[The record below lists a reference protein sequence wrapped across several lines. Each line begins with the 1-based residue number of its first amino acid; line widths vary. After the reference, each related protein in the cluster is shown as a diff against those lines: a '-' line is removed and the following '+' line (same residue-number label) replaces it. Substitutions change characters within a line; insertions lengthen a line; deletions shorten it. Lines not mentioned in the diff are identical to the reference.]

1 VVTLKRALIVDDSK
15 SARVVLS
22 RLLEK
27 HDLAVETR
35 DSAEAALE
43 YLEQNR
49 PDVIFM
55 DHVMPGMDGLSAVQL
70 IKKDPSIA
78 SIPILMYTSQDGAI
92 YADAAKAS
100 GADGVLP
107 KQMSPAD
114 ISDALVRLK
123 VVPGRGVAAAADAA
137 ASSAP
142 TPTTVPH
149 LSAQEVRAI
158 VEPLIRDQAGDLRRY
173 FGAELE
179 SLSGRLAADVSRRIE
194 SAAADIVH
202 RLTPPPVE
210 PPPPPPR
217 PWALIGFL
225 CAAVAAVAV
234 LGVTL
239 LRYQGEITG
248 MRATIDRQSAA
259 LAATLP
265 AVSEN
270 GGAVT
275 AGSWPSERHPLG
287 YGDVPFN
294 PARLAQLSNWLGALE
309 KRGFVGSAHIA
320 VSIADYCLAGNPGE
334 GYSMAPAEMPAAS
347 CDLRGSPPDEGRPA
361 TEREPAALSALVAG
375 VSERT
380 HGEIK
385 AEVVYV
391 KASGYPAAGANA
403 GQWNAAAAKGHYV
416 EFAAQPRS
424 P

>member
-1 VVTLKRALIVDDSK
+1 MVTLKRALIVDDSK

-70 IKKDPSIA
+70 IKKDPLTA
-78 SIPILMYTSQDGAI
+78 SIPILMYTSQDGDI

-100 GADGVLP
+100 GADAVLP

-123 VVPGRGVAAAADAA
+123 VLPGRGSA
-137 ASSAP
+137 ASPDATAAGGAGPAMAP
-142 TPTTVPH
+142 P
-149 LSAQEVRAI
+149 LSAQEVRSA
-158 VEPLIRDQAGDLRRY
+158 VEPLIRDQAADLRRY
-173 FGAELE
+173 FGAEME
-179 SLSGRLAADVSRRIE
+179 SLSGKLAADVARRIE
-194 SAAADIVH
+194 SAASDIVH
-202 RLTPPPVE
+202 RLSPPPVA

-217 PWALIGFL
+217 PWALIGGF

-234 LGVTL
+234 LSVTVL
-239 LRYQGEITG
+239 HDQGDMTG
-248 MRATIDRQSAA
+248 MRATIDRQAAA
-259 LAATLP
+259 LAAVP
-265 AVSEN
+265 ENAGPVSS
-270 GGAVT
+270 
-275 AGSWPSERHPLG
+275 GSWPSERHPLG
-287 YGDVPFN
+287 YGDGPFN
-294 PARLAQLSNWLGALE
+294 PARLAQLTNWLGALE
-309 KRGFVGSAHIA
+309 QRGFVGTARIA
-320 VSIADYCLAGNPGE
+320 VSISDYCLTGNPGE
-334 GYSMAPAEMPAAS
+334 GYSMAPADMPAAS
-347 CDLRGSPPDEGRPA
+347 CDLRGSPPDEGRSA
-361 TEREPAALSALVAG
+361 AEREPAALTTLMAG
-375 VSERT
+375 LAERT

-385 AEVVYV
+385 AEVVFV

-416 EFAAQPRS
+416 EFVAQPRS